1 MPLDRQALEGF
12 DEEKAHQEAAKHVD
26 RQGRVRKVAPVD
38 GLNQISHRIPSPTAK
53 SAPYCN
59 CKVRLHSPEFLR
71 RRILFRGEILFR
83 GDEWGGRPARGRP
96 TFVRSRPTAQRRDKT
111 TRWAKAAHRKSLAW
125 VTAARAA
132 GVSASAFSI
141 TKSWMGPV

>member
-38 GLNQISHRIPSPTAK
+38 GLNEISHRIASPTAK

-71 RRILFRGEILFR
+71 RRQLAVKSAVAA
-83 GDEWGGRPARGRP
+83 ARG
-96 TFVRSRPTAQRRDKT
+96 
-111 TRWAKAAHRKSLAW
+111 
-125 VTAARAA
+125 A
-132 GVSASAFSI
+132 GGGAVQNFHGHDWNPFS
-141 TKSWMGPV
+141 WR